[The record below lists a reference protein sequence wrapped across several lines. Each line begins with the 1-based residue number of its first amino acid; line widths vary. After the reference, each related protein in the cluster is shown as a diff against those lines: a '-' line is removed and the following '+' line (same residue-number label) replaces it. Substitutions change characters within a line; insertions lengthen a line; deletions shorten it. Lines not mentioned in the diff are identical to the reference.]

1 MAYGIKYYS
10 EFDSFKTL
18 QSYIL
23 NIYQKDYTGGSTE
36 LLLSGSPVV
45 QEWQEDDPIAPIK
58 GSTLKISYIS
68 DGISLDDFY
77 SNDDNTFLVELKRIE
92 TGETMFKGYI
102 LQDDCQEI
110 QVDFNHIIQLTASDN
125 LGLLKDVTLDQAA
138 ITFGD
143 LETIANGPSSAGGN
157 TIYLYS
163 VPNLN
168 MPIGS
173 ILKIYSG
180 GLLFYTFTV
189 AKVVGWTP
197 LLGWAI
203 EIVETAP
210 VIIIGSTDTTEWM
223 VAKDINGFHSLAYF
237 LRLCLLQ
244 TSLEL
249 STRVVTELYPVD
261 GTTGRWLDDTTIQG
275 TTFLNNDK
283 WMTCYDILEAIMTR
297 FNATCFQSNG
307 TWWIVRWL
315 EMWRYILG
323 TSMTGWS
330 YDKDF
335 NVITSITENQRDFPF
350 YDGTDIETGLLK
362 SITRPYEYSK
372 ETFNYIQP
380 ENILCNYNMQ
390 NLGPLIISYD
400 IGLYTRYEYELSC
413 WFDGAYAPHPSR
425 YIRVTFNNDPTSK
438 DYLKEIER
446 IIVISGV
453 SGDNRTS
460 AKSEDIQIS
469 EGDIIEFSFSYKTD
483 TSQAGVV
490 TSVFDATIWDGST
503 LLHLRNNG
511 SWTIASGY
519 SYSVLAGDNT
529 NVWHDVT
536 IISLPVPNT
545 GLINI
550 YLGQENGSNSETHY
564 KDLNFKIN
572 YKINGSQVVIGN
584 THNDS
589 QSAVIKNNSDIEI
602 SMDDVPHLSMKG
614 ALYLDTITSLVQ
626 DLTKEWNYTG
636 GATNYPYLGQLTTKE
651 KLFWRWKP
659 TSKFSGTFLNLL
671 NPVYGNIFSMFAIV
685 TMGGGDKRYVPGS
698 LAIDYK
704 NGTADCTLWEITDFS
719 VTYSDFEAA
728 NLYLFNYLYE
738 KS

>member
-36 LLLSGSPVV
+36 LLLSGSPVI

-77 SNDDNTFLVELKRIE
+77 SNEDNTFLVELKRLE

-138 ITFGD
+138 ISFGD

-237 LRLCLLQ
+237 LRLCLLS

-249 STRVVTELYPVD
+249 SSRVVTELYPVD

-335 NVITSITENQRDFPF
+335 AVITSITENQRDFPF
-350 YDGTDIETGLLK
+350 YNGSDIETGLLK
-362 SITRPYEYSK
+362 SITRPFEYSK
-372 ETFNYIQP
+372 ETFNYGQP
-380 ENILCNYNMQ
+380 ENLLCNSNIQ
-390 NLGPLIISYD
+390 TLGPLVRSYD
-400 IGLYTRYEYELSC
+400 IGLYTRYEYELPC
-413 WFDGAYAPHPSR
+413 WFNGPYGPQPER
-425 YIRVTFNNDPTSK
+425 VIRITINNDPTSV
-438 DYLKEIER
+438 DYLRELER
-446 IIVISGV
+446 IIVINGATGS
-453 SGDNRTS
+453 DPTS
-460 AKSEDIQIS
+460 TKSEDISIS
-469 EGDIIEFSFSYKTD
+469 KGDVVNLSFSFKTN
-483 TSQAGVV
+483 TSQPGPVNNVFAV
-490 TSVFDATIWDGST
+490 TLWDGIT
-503 LLHLRNNG
+503 LLYLKDNG
-511 SWTIASGY
+511 SWSTTLGY
-519 SYSVLAGDNT
+519 TYSVLNGDNT
-529 NVWHDVT
+529 DQWHTVT
-536 IISLPVPNT
+536 IRSLETPHTGIINVFLAQQNNSDFETNYNDINFSISYNV
-545 GLINI
+545 
-550 YLGQENGSNSETHY
+550 NSS
-564 KDLNFKIN
+564 KN
-572 YKINGSQVVIGN
+572 INGQ

-589 QSAVIKNNSDIEI
+589 QSAVIKNNSDIEVL
-602 SMDDVPHLSMKG
+602 MDDVPHLSLKG

-671 NPVYGNIFSMFAIV
+671 NSYGNIFSMFAIV

-704 NGTADCTLWEITDFS
+704 NGTADCTLWEVTDFT

>member
-1 MAYGIKYYS
+1 MSYGIKYYS

-77 SNDDNTFLVELKRIE
+77 SNEDNTFLVELKRIE

-138 ITFGD
+138 YNYGD
-143 LETIANGPSSAGGN
+143 EYNIPNGPSSPGGN
-157 TIYLYS
+157 IIYFYS
-163 VPNLN
+163 VPNLE
-168 MPIGS
+168 MYPGTVI
-173 ILKIYSG
+173 KIYNAG
-180 GLLFYTFTV
+180 ILYYTFTV
-189 AKVVGWTP
+189 VKVVGWTP
-197 LLGWAI
+197 MLGWAI
-203 EIVETAP
+203 QIVETAP
-210 VIIIGSTDTTEWM
+210 VIIIGSMDYVRWK
-223 VAKDINGFHSLAYF
+223 VAMDINGFHSLTYY
-237 LRLCLLQ
+237 LRLCMLS

-249 STRVVTELYPVD
+249 SSRVVTELYPVD
-261 GTTGRWLDDTTIQG
+261 GNVGRWLEDTYVYG

-283 WMTCYDILEAIMTR
+283 WMSCYDILEAIMTR

-323 TSMTGWS
+323 TSMTGWTYNS
-330 YDKDF
+330 DF
-335 NVITSITENQRDFPF
+335 GVITSITENQRDFPF
-350 YDGTDIETGLLK
+350 YDGSDIETGLLK

-372 ETFNYIQP
+372 ETFNYVQP
-380 ENILCNYNMQ
+380 ENLLCNSNIQ
-390 NLGPLIISYD
+390 TLGPLITSYD
-400 IGLYTRYEYELSC
+400 IGLYTRYEYELPC
-413 WFDGAYAPHPSR
+413 WFNGAYAPYPSR
-425 YIRVTFNNDPTSK
+425 YIRITINNDPTSK

-446 IIVISGV
+446 IIVISGA

-490 TSVFDATIWDGST
+490 TSIFNATIWDGST
-503 LLHLRNNG
+503 LLHLRDNG
-511 SWTIASGY
+511 SWTVASGY
-519 SYSVLAGDNT
+519 SFSVLAGDNT
-529 NVWHDVT
+529 NQFHNVT
-536 IISLPVPNT
+536 IKSLPIPYT
-545 GLINI
+545 GILNI

-564 KDLNFKIN
+564 NDLNFIIN
-572 YKINGSQVVIGN
+572 YKINNSQLIIGQ

-589 QSAVIKNNSDIEI
+589 QAVVIKNNSDIEVL
-602 SMDDVPHLSMKG
+602 MDDVPHLSIKG
-614 ALYLDTITSLVQ
+614 AMYLNTYTGLVQ
-626 DLTKEWNYTG
+626 DLTKLWNYTG

-671 NPVYGNIFSMFAIV
+671 NSYGNIFSMFAIV

-704 NGTADCTLWEITDFS
+704 NGTADCTLWEVTDFT
-719 VTYSDFEAA
+719 VTYSDFEEA

>member
-23 NIYQKDYTGGSTE
+23 NIYQKDYTGGSTQ

-77 SNDDNTFLVELKRIE
+77 SNEDNTFLVELKRLE

-138 ITFGD
+138 YNYGD
-143 LETIANGPSSAGGN
+143 EYNIPNGPSSPGGN
-157 TIYLYS
+157 IIYLYS
-163 VPNLN
+163 VPNLE
-168 MPIGS
+168 MYPGTVI
-173 ILKIYSG
+173 KIYNAG
-180 GLLFYTFTV
+180 ILYYTFTV
-189 AKVVGWTP
+189 VKVVGWTP
-197 LLGWAI
+197 MLGWAI
-203 EIVETAP
+203 QIVETSP
-210 VIIIGSTDTTEWM
+210 VIIIGSMDYVRWK
-223 VAKDINGFHSLAYF
+223 VAMDINGFHPLTYY
-237 LRLCLLQ
+237 LRLCMLS

-249 STRVVTELYPVD
+249 SSRVVTELYPVD
-261 GTTGRWLDDTTIQG
+261 GNVGRWLEDTYVYG

-297 FNATCFQSNG
+297 FNATCFQANG

-335 NVITSITENQRDFPF
+335 GVITSINENQRDFPF
-350 YDGTDIETGLLK
+350 YNGSDIETGLLK

-372 ETFNYIQP
+372 ETFNYVQP
-380 ENILCNYNMQ
+380 DNLLKSSNLQ
-390 NLGPLIISYD
+390 NLGPLITSYN
-400 IGLYTRYEYELSC
+400 IGLYTRYEYELPDWTDQVGC
-413 WFDGAYAPHPSR
+413 NF
-425 YIRVTFNNDPTSK
+425 YIRITIDNDPTSA
-438 DYLKEIER
+438 DYLKELER
-446 IIVISGV
+446 IIVV
-453 SGDNRTS
+453 DNAGGGSFIVLSSPIMVT
-460 AKSEDIQIS
+460 KNDILNYS
-469 EGDIIEFSFSYKTD
+469 FSFKTELSYP
-483 TSQAGVV
+483 GNVWNYFV
-490 TSVFDATIWDGST
+490 IRFRNGST
-503 LLHLRNNG
+503 TQYLNNNNI
-511 SWTIASGY
+511 WLPTTGY
-519 SYSVLAGDNT
+519 GFNTLSGDNT
-529 NVWHDVT
+529 NEWHTVDISGA
-536 IISLPVPNT
+536 IIPDT
-545 GLINI
+545 GLLDI
-550 YLGQENGSNSETHY
+550 YLADCTLSNDATNY
-564 KDLNFKIN
+564 KDFNLTMQYFIANSGK
-572 YKINGSQVVIGN
+572 VIGH

-589 QSAVIKNNSDIEI
+589 QSAAIKNNSDIEVL
-602 SMDDVPHLSMKG
+602 MDDVPHLSIKG
-614 ALYLDTITSLVQ
+614 AMYLNTTTGLVQ
-626 DLTKEWNYTG
+626 DLTKLWNYTG
-636 GATNYPYLGQLTTKE
+636 GATDYPYLGQLTTKE

-671 NPVYGNIFSMFAIV
+671 NSYGNIFSMFAIV

-704 NGTADCTLWEITDFS
+704 NGTADCTLWEVTDFS

>member
-1 MAYGIKYYS
+1 MAYGIKYKS
-10 EFDSFKTL
+10 EFDSFKPL

-23 NIYQKDYTGGSTE
+23 NIYQKDYTGGSSI

-77 SNDDNTFLVELKRIE
+77 SNEDNTFLVELKRLE

-102 LQDDCQEI
+102 LQDDCQEV

-163 VPNLN
+163 IPNLN
-168 MPIGS
+168 MPTGS

-223 VAKDINGFHSLAYF
+223 VAKDINGFHSLAYY
-237 LRLCLLQ
+237 LRLCLLS

-249 STRVVTELYPVD
+249 SSRVVTELYPVD

-283 WMTCYDILEAIMTR
+283 WMSCYDILEAIMTR
-297 FNATCFQSNG
+297 FNATCFQANG

-335 NVITSITENQRDFPF
+335 AVITSITENQRDFPF

-362 SITRPYEYSK
+362 SITRPFEYSK
-372 ETFNYIQP
+372 ETFNYSQP
-380 ENILCNYNMQ
+380 ENLLCNSNIQ
-390 NLGPLIISYD
+390 TLGPLVRSYD
-400 IGLYTRYEYELSC
+400 IGLYTRYEYELPC
-413 WFDGAYAPHPSR
+413 WFDGPYGPQPER
-425 YIRVTFNNDPTSK
+425 VIRITINNDPTSV
-438 DYLKEIER
+438 DYLKELER
-446 IIVISGV
+446 IIVINGATGS
-453 SGDNRTS
+453 DPTS
-460 AKSEDIQIS
+460 TKSEGIS
-469 EGDIIEFSFSYKTD
+469 ISKGDVVNLSFSFKTN
-483 TSQAGVV
+483 TSQPGPVNNVFAV
-490 TSVFDATIWDGST
+490 TLWDGIT
-503 LLHLRNNG
+503 LLYLKDNG
-511 SWTIASGY
+511 SWDTTLGY
-519 SYSVLAGDNT
+519 TYSVLNGDNT
-529 NVWHDVT
+529 NQWHTVT
-536 IISLPVPNT
+536 IRSLETPHT
-545 GLINI
+545 GLINVFLAQQNNSDFETNYNDI
-550 YLGQENGSNSETHY
+550 NFSISYNVNASKNIIGQ
-564 KDLNFKIN
+564 
-572 YKINGSQVVIGN
+572 

-589 QSAVIKNNSDIEI
+589 QTAVIKNNSDIEI
-602 SMDDVPHLSMKG
+602 SMDDTPHLSLKG
-614 ALYLDTITSLVQ
+614 ALYLDTVTSLVQ

-636 GATNYPYLGQLTTKE
+636 GASNYPYLGQLTTKE

-704 NGTADCTLWEITDFS
+704 NGTADCTLWEITDFT

-728 NLYLFNYLYE
+728 NLYEFNYLYE